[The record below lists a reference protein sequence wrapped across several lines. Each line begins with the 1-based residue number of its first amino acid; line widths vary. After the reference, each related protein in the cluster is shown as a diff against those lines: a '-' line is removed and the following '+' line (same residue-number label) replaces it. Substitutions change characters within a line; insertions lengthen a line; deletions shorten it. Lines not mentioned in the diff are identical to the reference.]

1 MYFIPKYNNYVWIN
15 YITRSH
21 IETIKLEEK
30 EAYPF
35 IEGETI
41 DFIAINTDNIGLYA
55 KWINDPKV
63 RIYSRNEMPLTT
75 EEVKK
80 RYFSQ
85 EGEKGWREIIAF
97 ELWHKQDQKT
107 IGLTGLTSI
116 RWTARWANAFLQIGE
131 VSYWN
136 QNIATEATQMLLK
149 YAFDELDLNRISATI
164 AVHNVGSWRVAE
176 KSGFI
181 FEGILKHED
190 YVDGEY
196 VDVKSYHYLK
206 EDWMK
211 LEE

>member
-1 MYFIPKYNNYVWIN
+1 MYFIPKYNNYGWIT
-15 YITRSH
+15 YITQSH
-21 IETIKLEEK
+21 VETFKLGEK

-35 IEGETI
+35 IEGKTV
-41 DFIAINTDNIGLYA
+41 DFIAINPDNIGLYA

-85 EGEKGWREIIAF
+85 ENNKGWREMIAF

-107 IGLTGLTSI
+107 IGLTGLTHI

-131 VSYWN
+131 TSYWN
-136 QNIATEATQMLLK
+136 QNIATEATKMLLT

-164 AVHNVGSWRVAE
+164 AVHNAGSWRVAE
-176 KSGFI
+176 KAGFT
-181 FEGILKHED
+181 FEGISKHED

-196 VDVKSYHYLK
+196 VDVKLYHYLK